1 MRTAEPFEHWLAA
14 CFSGALALCLTC
26 APTNAASGVHG
37 RHKALA
43 LTPAPSAKIVPPSA
57 TTPDKNGAPANVD
70 APAVDPPTTA
80 KPGPTAQAWTPTEIA
95 DAKARCDVIFK
106 RIEAVAVHQAPLREG
121 SCGTPAPIQLIS
133 IGRSPEVAIS
143 PPATIT
149 CDMAEGLYTWL
160 KSDLQPLAKRHLGGE
175 IIKIETMSD
184 YSCRMAYGRV
194 GGKLSEHGHANALD
208 IRGFVTASA
217 KTAYV
222 LENWGKPQREIREE
236 MIAAKAAA
244 DRAEAQ
250 RIAIQRAAEAAKLAA
265 RSPVKTT
272 PTAPIA
278 AAAVGATA
286 AGIAKST
293 IVEGTPKLDVQIPTF
308 RPSREAP
315 PALSLAPDKLGG
327 PKVQKVASP
336 PVDAL
341 SITANKAEFLHAA
354 HDAACRIFGTTLGP
368 EANSE
373 HRNHFHVDMAPRKT
387 TKICN

>member
-1 MRTAEPFEHWLAA
+1 MRTAQPIGHWLAA
-14 CFSGALALCLTC
+14 CFSSALALGSACSPADAAGGVRNRHQPAAA
-26 APTNAASGVHG
+26 APQPAAQS
-37 RHKALA
+37 KS
-43 LTPAPSAKIVPPSA
+43 AP
-57 TTPDKNGAPANVD
+57 APANKAIAAQPEPV
-70 APAVDPPTTA
+70 ATPEPP
-80 KPGPTAQAWTPTEIA
+80 PPAQAWTPSEIS
-95 DAKARCDVIFK
+95 DAKARCEVIFK
-106 RIEAVAVHQAPLREG
+106 RIEAVAVHQAPLKEG
-121 SCGTPAPIQLIS
+121 SCGAPAPIQLIS
-133 IGRSPEVAIS
+133 IGRNPEVAIY

-149 CDMAEGLYTWL
+149 CDLAEGLYNWL

-184 YSCRMAYGRV
+184 YSCRMAYGRA
-194 GGKLSEHGHANALD
+194 GGRLSEHGHANALD
-208 IRGFVTASA
+208 IRGFVTSSA

-236 MIAAKAAA
+236 LIAAKAAA
-244 DRAEAQ
+244 ERAEAQ
-250 RIAIQRAAEAAKLAA
+250 RIAAQRAADAAKLAA

-293 IVEGTPKLDVQIPTF
+293 IVEGTPKLDIPTF
-308 RPSREAP
+308 RSAREVP

-327 PKVQKVASP
+327 PKVLKVASP
-336 PVDAL
+336 PVSAL
-341 SITANKAEFLHAA
+341 SQTANKAEFLHAA
-354 HDAACRIFGTTLGP
+354 HEAACRIFGTTLGP

-373 HRNHFHVDMAPRKT
+373 HRNHFHVDMAPRKV